1 MAETYATLKTNR
13 GDIVIHLFPNHAPKT
28 VENFVGLAEGTKEY
42 VDPSPARRPP
52 AASTTGWASTGS
64 SPTS

>member
-1 MAETYATLKTNR
+1 MSETYATLKTNQ

-42 VDPSPARRPP
+42 TTRRPARSHRT
-52 AASTTGWASTGS
+52 ASTTASASTG
-64 SPTS
+64 